1 MGKGLWAVPDRSV
14 RLGLSGFLVA
24 LALVWSAAATA
35 DQNDPRLDDLFA
47 LLAGNLTAAEARQV
61 ESQIWQIWY
70 GYDGDNEEVDR
81 LMAMGQFAN
90 RSGFIDLAYTFYSR
104 VVEADPEFAEGWN
117 RRATVNYLR
126 GALEESLAD
135 IEQTLALEPRH
146 FGALAG
152 QGLVYLALNEPER
165 ALAAFEA
172 ALEVNPHL
180 SGARANAETLR
191 DLVGEAI

>member
-1 MGKGLWAVPDRSV
+1 M
-14 RLGLSGFLVA
+14 A
-24 LALVWSAAATA
+24 LALVWSATATA

-126 GALEESLAD
+126 GAHRESLAD
-135 IEQTLALEPRH
+135 IERTLALEPRH

-172 ALEVNPHL
+172 ALAVNPHL

-191 DLVGEAI
+191 DRVGEDI

>member
-1 MGKGLWAVPDRSV
+1 MGRGFWAVPDRSV

-24 LALVWSAAATA
+24 LALVWSATATA

-152 QGLVYLALNEPER
+152 RGLVYLALNEPEL